1 MDKEL
6 RELERK
12 VLGGDASLLPA
23 LRRAYQRAGP
33 IDDETEKP
41 KLPAKSHP
49 LLIPQPIA
57 HQPRRR
63 PLWDKVLIPPTQ
75 ADGGV
80 SRWAFDHATGEQDP
94 VSGEFKTTADTSVS
108 HNGRI
113 LPTQDSCFYWQAVS
127 IVPDSGSVASDLE
140 TVWNDLVLELW
151 PNGPAGVA
159 SHRWPIRNVMRPP
172 TVMPQDESG
181 VLHLAG
187 TVHSPLDIRVPGR
200 RRVMRPQGPITIAS
214 RFPFEITGQCNTR
227 LRIEG
232 VLRRR
237 TESVVRL
244 MLILHGIVLAPVS

>member
-75 ADGGV
+75 AGDGV
-80 SRWAFDHATGEQDP
+80 SSWAFEWGAGALDP
-94 VSGEFKTTADTSVS
+94 ISGDLKTAADTSAS
-108 HNGRI
+108 LHGRI
-113 LPTQDSCFYWQAVS
+113 LPTQDSCFFWQAVS
-127 IVPDSGSVASDLE
+127 IVPDSGSVASDVE

-227 LRIEG
+227 LRISG
-232 VLRRR
+232 APRRR
-237 TESVVRL
+237 IEGVVRL
-244 MLILHGIVLAPVS
+244 MLILHGILLTPTA